1 MSTQI
6 CTGIIVGGGSDN
18 NDTNNSENRGVI
30 ERHIPPRWVI
40 ATFGI
45 MSVCYTIWFV
55 VELIWVGNQNAWQ
68 FYMPG
73 LMMEIDLVLV
83 LLIVLVLSVIGLWPQ
98 ICCCS
103 GDEMN
108 SARIALYCASIS
120 LGLVAAGFYFY
131 LYVPLQSSLYVWI
144 IRWVPLWRVAPRS
157 VARDD
162 PPNNPLWKPT
172 TSCWIQ
178 ILRKA
183 IVNLEKVTYD

>member
-6 CTGIIVGGGSDN
+6 CTGIVVGGGSDN

-73 LMMEIDLVLV
+73 LMTEIGLVLV

-103 GDEMN
+103 GDEMI
-108 SARIALYCASIS
+108 SARIALYCASIA

-131 LYVPLQSSLYVWI
+131 LYVPLQSSAIVWL
-144 IRWVPLWRVAPRS
+144 IRWVPWVVISLMACWAAPFCCARRS
-157 VARDD
+157 PQQPVVEADD
-162 PPNNPLWKPT
+162 
-172 TSCWIQ
+172 
-178 ILRKA
+178 
-183 IVNLEKVTYD
+183 IVLDTDLEEGKSQS

>member
-6 CTGIIVGGGSDN
+6 STGIIVGGGSDN
-18 NDTNNSENRGVI
+18 NGTNNSENRGVI
-30 ERHIPPRWVI
+30 ERDIPPRWVI

-73 LMMEIDLVLV
+73 LMMEIGLVLV

-108 SARIALYCASIS
+108 SARIALYCASIA

-131 LYVPLQSSLYVWI
+131 LYVPLQSSAVVWF
-144 IRWVPLWRVAPRS
+144 IRWVPWVVISLMACCTAPFCFPRRS
-157 VARDD
+157 YQQPVVEADD
-162 PPNNPLWKPT
+162 
-172 TSCWIQ
+172 
-178 ILRKA
+178 
-183 IVNLEKVTYD
+183 IVLDTDLEEGNSQS

>member
-73 LMMEIDLVLV
+73 LMMEIGLELVV
-83 LLIVLVLSVIGLWPQ
+83 LIVLVLSVIGLWPQ
-98 ICCCS
+98 MCCCS

-144 IRWVPLWRVAPRS
+144 IRWVPWVVISLVACCAPFCCTRRS
-157 VARDD
+157 PQQPVVEADD
-162 PPNNPLWKPT
+162 
-172 TSCWIQ
+172 
-178 ILRKA
+178 
-183 IVNLEKVTYD
+183 IVLDTDLEEGNSQS